1 MLSKLKIDLRF
12 PVSPATHRV
21 RNWNKRGRD
30 PAGAAEPPAEE
41 AQAHPD
47 SFIEESDAAGV
58 EALFSNP
65 RPAYSPAAVLESADA
80 AREAAR
86 LD

>member
-1 MLSKLKIDLRF
+1 MLSKLKIDFRF

-41 AQAHPD
+41 AQAHP
-47 SFIEESDAAGV
+47 EESDAAGV